1 MVVPAARSS
10 QGRVVV
16 SYGTRFVSRREPNIL
31 RGSSCSEHGGFRVLR
46 HGLTTL
52 PAYRADLNYRVTPME
67 QGKSR
72 SLPFGEVKPQ
82 GRSMAMRIAELR
94 KSECCPVIGQIEV
107 ALPFFWGGTTSPH
120 RKRSRLLGGC
130 SNSRTFEEPMDE
142 AKQMTTAHCDLKSC
156 WRDCL
161 ARRNRSDRVSH
172 RT

>member
-1 MVVPAARSS
+1 MF
-10 QGRVVV
+10 V
-16 SYGTRFVSRREPNIL
+16 SVVSRREPNML
-31 RGSSCSEHGGFRVLR
+31 RGSSCSEYRGFRVLG

-67 QGKSR
+67 QGKSI

-107 ALPFFWGGTTSPH
+107 ALPFLGDHITSPETEQT
-120 RKRSRLLGGC
+120 SRWC

-142 AKQMTTAHCDLKSC
+142 AKQMTTAQAVGAASHTPGGFYPSPCE
-156 WRDCL
+156 L
-161 ARRNRSDRVSH
+161 AASQYRVGLIPI
-172 RT
+172 